1 MGQKNTVASLEIELL
16 MATASAVS
24 DLVRFGGQ
32 VDKTTAES
40 IKNLDR
46 IDAAMKGIGDMSG
59 PTAKMVQFAEETAR
73 TAVSAAR
80 EFNRIEK
87 AGEALSAQL
96 DRQISVYGKT
106 TVEIRAMKVEAAAA
120 AAESQNQ
127 IELATRLRRQGAELA
142 SMEAAAT
149 AEAAA
154 TREREAQATREA
166 ALAYNMFE
174 AAARKG
180 MEIHREQ
187 QAAEAAA
194 AMEREAQAVRSA
206 ALAHAMFEARAR
218 EGARVMREQ
227 EAAADADAAA
237 VTRLR
242 DMLDPAAAA
251 QAQLNHELAEAR
263 RVMTAAGVSGTELAR
278 VEQMIT
284 DRHRQAAVSSG
295 AMRQAMAGASYQV
308 QDLVT
313 QISMGANPITAFV
326 VQGGQLAG
334 QFQSVGGK
342 AGAVASFLM
351 GPWGLAIQIGLM
363 AFAPFIGKLLEGSD
377 AAEKQ
382 KQALDEQRKAVL
394 ALAEA
399 EGDALKTAERQQA
412 ERAASIQQKLND
424 ALATRQQTQATLEL
438 ARANL
443 LSAKQ
448 RAEDPM
454 QNGEFNAGAAAAA
467 GFESQVAALDK
478 TLAANVRET
487 KRLQEG
493 FEASFARLIT
503 QAAEAAS
510 TPEGAIR
517 ARYGRQ
523 LMEAQQDPTLL
534 GIGNEAKLRAKVDG
548 IIAERDREIKAIQ
561 ESTKVRRDADTLTAA
576 SVAKMLRGE
585 MPGVQITNTTR
596 SFADNKRVGGSANS
610 HHLRGNAI
618 DFVPAGGMDSM
629 TKADVRR
636 IFEARGIEVVELLGP
651 GDKNHNDHFH
661 VAWTKGKLSLDAF
674 TDAAKRAKKEADLL
688 TDLRLFTDGD
698 AISRS
703 LASVAEARKRQS
715 DEFNRDARDLL
726 RIEGDP
732 LAAILE
738 QGKAE
743 QRDGVTAWM
752 DNYKDSLDYA
762 ADRWDLI
769 ARNVQS
775 AAGGM
780 ADAFGSVGQAIG
792 DMAVTYASFEA
803 DRARLGDQHRER
815 VTKVGITEAQINRE
829 NARYALATATS
840 QIALYGDMASAAKG
854 FFKEGTSGYKALET
868 AEKTFRAIEFALSV
882 RAMAQDAINTAQ
894 SVVNSGARAAADAA
908 AAVAK
913 AIASLPFPLNIAAGA
928 ATAAV
933 LASIG
938 IAIGGAF
945 GGGGAKPDKA
955 NDGTGTIFGD
965 AAAKS
970 ESIKRAIDQLR
981 EVDTT
986 TSVYA
991 REMAGSLR
999 SIENQIGGF
1008 AYVLVRAGNVNA
1020 SDGVATGFKP
1030 NLVGSVLGAIPLIG
1044 GFLSSLFGSKTEVVG
1059 GGLYGGP
1066 QSLGSILDGG
1076 FNAQTYSDVKKTSK
1090 FLGIKTGTSY
1100 STKYG
1105 AADPELAGQF
1115 TLILRSFSDAITA
1128 AAGPLG
1134 ESTDAIAQRLQSM
1147 VISIGKVD
1155 LQGLT
1160 GAEIEEK
1167 LSAIFGA
1174 AADNMASG
1182 AFPSIM
1188 QFQKA
1193 GEGAFETLV
1202 RVASTVEAVTTA
1214 LDQLGGSSQTLS
1226 IAAKLGLADQFDTL
1240 GDLTSAVSGYFDAFF
1255 TREEQA
1261 AARQA
1266 QLTKVFDSLN
1276 IAMPGTLGAFRQLVE
1291 AQDLTTSAGQATY
1304 ATLLQLAPAFAELQ
1318 HALAGAKTAADV
1330 AAERA
1335 DLERKLLE
1343 LRGDTAALRALDLAK
1358 LDASNRGLQKQVWA
1372 VEDAQ
1377 KAAAA
1382 ADELRKAWS
1391 SVGDSIMDEVK
1402 RIRGLTGTDGASG
1415 FAVLM
1420 GQFNAATSAARGGDQ
1435 DAAKSLPGL
1444 SQALLKAAAD
1454 AATSRQELD
1463 RIQAETAASLEA
1475 TYGAIRSLG
1484 TVDLPAA
1491 ADPVSAASTA
1501 AQASGSATTSNDS
1514 IATELRTLREEN
1526 AGMRRDLTSA
1536 LASIAAN
1543 TGRTAK
1549 HLDNVTADSG
1559 GDAIS
1564 TRAA

>member
-87 AGEALSAQL
+87 AGEALSSQL
-96 DRQISVYGKT
+96 DRQINTYGKT
-106 TVEIRAMKVEAAAA
+106 TAQIRAMKVEQAAA
-120 AAESQNQ
+120 AAEGQKQ
-127 IELATRLRRQGAELA
+127 FELAARLRRQEAELYDMEFA
-142 SMEAAAT
+142 AARRAQQAADALAEERAAAAAQAVQAAEREAAAMR
-149 AEAAA
+149 AAA
-154 TREREAQATREA
+154 NAHA
-166 ALAYNMFE
+166 MFE
-174 AAARKG
+174 AAARRG
-180 MEIHREQ
+180 MV
-187 QAAEAAA
+187 A
-194 AMEREAQAVRSA
+194 
-206 ALAHAMFEARAR
+206 
-218 EGARVMREQ
+218 MREQ
-227 EAAADADAAA
+227 EAAQATNAREAAQ
-237 VTRLR
+237 LR
-242 DMLDPAAAA
+242 AALDPMFAA
-251 QAQLNHELAEAR
+251 QQRFDVELERADRLLKAGTISQREYAQAVQLSRDTLGAHAQAVAGAGAATDTLGGQQGRATAR
-263 RVMTAAGVSGTELAR
+263 
-278 VEQMIT
+278 
-284 DRHRQAAVSSG
+284 SG
-295 AMRQAMAGASYQV
+295 AMQQAMAGASYQV
-308 QDLVT
+308 QDLMT
-313 QISMGANPITAFV
+313 QISMGANPMNAFV

-334 QFQSVGGK
+334 QFMNVEGR
-342 AGAVASFLM
+342 AGAVARFLM
-351 GPWGLAIQIGLM
+351 GPWGIAIQMGMFDL
-363 AFAPFIGKLLEGSD
+363 APFVGKLFEGSE
-377 AAEKQ
+377 AAKQ
-382 KQALDEQRKAVL
+382 QKEALEEQRKAVL

-399 EGDALKTAERQQA
+399 EGDALKTAERLQA
-412 ERAASIQQKLND
+412 ERAASIKLRLD
-424 ALATRQQTQATLEL
+424 EAMATRQQTQATLEL

-467 GFESQVAALDK
+467 GFESQIIALDK
-478 TLAANVRET
+478 TLADNVKET
-487 KRLQEG
+487 KRLQAG

-510 TPEGAIR
+510 TPEGALR

-523 LMEAQQDPTLL
+523 LMEAQQDPALR
-534 GIGNEAKLRAKVDG
+534 GIGNEGKLRAKVDA
-548 IIAERDREIKAIQ
+548 IITERDREIKAIQ
-561 ESTKVRRDADTLTAA
+561 ESTKVRRDADTLTGAQ
-576 SVAKMLRGE
+576 VAKMLRGE
-585 MPGVQITNTTR
+585 LPGVQITATT
-596 SFADNKRVGGSANS
+596 NGKHVKNS
-610 HHLRGNAI
+610 YHYRNQAI

-636 IFEARGIEVVELLGP
+636 IFESRGIEIVELLGP
-651 GDKNHNDHFH
+651 GDKNHSDHFH

-674 TDAAKRAKKEADLL
+674 TDAAKRAKKEAELL
-688 TDLRLFTDGD
+688 TDLRLFTNGE

-703 LASVAEARKRQS
+703 LAGVAESGKRQA
-715 DEFNRDARDLL
+715 DEFARDARGLL
-726 RIEGDP
+726 GIEGDP
-732 LAAILE
+732 LASILE

-743 QRDGVTAWM
+743 QRDGVTAWVKEL
-752 DNYKDSLDYA
+752 NASLDYTA
-762 ADRWDLI
+762 ERWELI
-769 ARNVQS
+769 ARNAQQ
-775 AAGGM
+775 AASGM
-780 ADAFGSVGQAIG
+780 ADSFGSVGQAIG
-792 DMAVTYASFEA
+792 DMTATYAAFQA
-803 DRARLGDQHRER
+803 TRARSDKAHEDALAVALTQAEKD
-815 VTKVGITEAQINRE
+815 RE
-829 NARYALATATS
+829 NDRHRIANATA
-840 QIALYGDMASAAKG
+840 QVGLYGDMANAAKG
-854 FFKEGTSGYKALET
+854 FFKEGTGGYKALEA
-868 AEKTFRAIEFALSV
+868 AEKAFRAVEFALSI
-882 RAMAQDAINTAQ
+882 RAMAQDALETGQA
-894 SVVNSGARAAADAA
+894 VVNGAIRIAKLAAEGIAA
-908 AAVAK
+908 QAK
-913 AIASLPFPLNIAAGA
+913 LPFPLNLAAMAATGA
-928 ATAAV
+928 A
-933 LASIG
+933 LA
-938 IAIGGAF
+938 AIGASVVGAF
-945 GGGGAKPDKA
+945 SGGGAKPEAA
-955 NDGTGTIFGD
+955 NEGRGTVFGD
-965 AAAKS
+965 ADAQS
-970 ESIKRAIDQLR
+970 ESIRRAIDQLR

-1008 AYVLVRAGNVNA
+1008 ASVLVRAGNVDA

-1044 GFLSSLFGSKTEVVG
+1044 GFLGSLFGSKTEVVG

-1066 QSLGSILDGG
+1066 QSLGSILADG
-1076 FNAQTYSDVKKTSK
+1076 FDAQTYSDVKKTKK
-1090 FLGIKTGTSY
+1090 FFGIKTGTSY

-1115 TLILRSFSDAITA
+1115 TLILRSFSDAIA
-1128 AAGPLG
+1128 AAAEPLG
-1134 ESTDAIAQRLQSM
+1134 ESTDAITGRLQSM

-1155 LQGLT
+1155 LKGLT

-1174 AADNMASG
+1174 AADNMAAG

-1214 LDQLGGSSQTLS
+1214 LDQLGGSTQTLS

-1255 TREEQA
+1255 TKEEQA

-1291 AQDLTTSAGQATY
+1291 AQDLTTTAGQSTY

-1318 HALAGAKTAADV
+1318 NALAGAKTAADV
-1330 AAERA
+1330 AAERQ

-1343 LRGDTAALRALDLAK
+1343 LRGDTAALRALELAK
-1358 LDASNRGLQKQVWA
+1358 LDASNRGLQQQVWA

-1382 ADELRKAWS
+1382 ADELRKAWT
-1391 SVGDSIMDEVK
+1391 SVGDSIMDEVR
-1402 RIRGLTGTDGASG
+1402 RIRGLAGTEAAGG

-1435 DAAKSLPGL
+1435 EAARSLPGL

-1475 TYGAIRSLG
+1475 TYGAIRGLG
-1484 TVDLPAA
+1484 EAAPANPRDA
-1491 ADPVSAASTA
+1491 ISTA
-1501 AQASGSATTSNDS
+1501 AAAAQTSGSQATANDNV
-1514 IATELRTLREEN
+1514 AGALRTLQEEN
-1526 AGMRRDLTSA
+1526 AAMRRDLTAA
-1536 LASIAAN
+1536 LATIASN

-1549 HLDNVTADSG
+1549 QLEDVTAEG
-1559 GDAIS
+1559 GDAIAI
-1564 TRAA
+1564 RAA